1 MKLRFLPAAREE
13 LDAGAA
19 YLDERVLGLGK
30 ELVDDVERTGSLLCQ
45 FAQMGRPLDSIH
57 RAIPLQRF
65 SFNLVYRIGGDE
77 IIVVAVAHK
86 RRRPGY
92 WRQRP

>member
-1 MKLRFLPAAREE
+1 MNLRFLPAAREE
-13 LDAGAA
+13 LDAAAA
-19 YLDERVLGLGK
+19 YLDDRVLGLGK
-30 ELVDDVERTGSLLCQ
+30 EFVDDVERTGSLVCQ

-65 SFNLVYRIGGDE
+65 SFNVVYRIEGDE
-77 IIVVAVAHK
+77 IIVIALAHK

-92 WRQRP
+92 WR